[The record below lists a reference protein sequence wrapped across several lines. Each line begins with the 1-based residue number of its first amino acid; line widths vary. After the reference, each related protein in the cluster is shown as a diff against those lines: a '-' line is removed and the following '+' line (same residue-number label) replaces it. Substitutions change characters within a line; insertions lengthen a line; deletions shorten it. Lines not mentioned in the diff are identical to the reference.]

1 MDYLEKYILKS
12 IQDVKE
18 LIDKGELTIDSP
30 LINEMK
36 KALIDNCF
44 ELQIK
49 NGESSD
55 ITSIGLKIDKMF
67 ADILGCE

>member
-30 LINEMK
+30 LIKEKK

-49 NGESSD
+49 NVGKAAR
-55 ITSIGLKIDKMF
+55 I
-67 ADILGCE
+67 